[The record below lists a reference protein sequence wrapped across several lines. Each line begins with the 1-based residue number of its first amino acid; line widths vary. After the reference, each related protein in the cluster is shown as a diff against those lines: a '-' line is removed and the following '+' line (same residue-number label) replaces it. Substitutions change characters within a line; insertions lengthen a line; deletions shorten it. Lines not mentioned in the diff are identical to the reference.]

1 MMFGSADRLYRGFI
15 IIKARLLSYTCVLLM
30 VAPVTHAAMDA
41 TVQMQGRVLKPTC
54 SLNNGNTL
62 DVDFGPVNIES
73 PQSKPIALNMSCQG
87 GSDKPINFVIRAL
100 PSTASTTAT
109 TNMPGLDI
117 RFSVNSTLNTNTSY
131 SLTPN
136 VLKALRATP
145 VIQPGYDLKGGS
157 FKVTVTLSAEYN

>member
-41 TVQMQGRVLKPTC
+41 TVQMQGRVLKSTC

-73 PQSKPIALNMSCQG
+73 P
-87 GSDKPINFVIRAL
+87 
-100 PSTASTTAT
+100 
-109 TNMPGLDI
+109 
-117 RFSVNSTLNTNTSY
+117 
-131 SLTPN
+131 
-136 VLKALRATP
+136 
-145 VIQPGYDLKGGS
+145 
-157 FKVTVTLSAEYN
+157 